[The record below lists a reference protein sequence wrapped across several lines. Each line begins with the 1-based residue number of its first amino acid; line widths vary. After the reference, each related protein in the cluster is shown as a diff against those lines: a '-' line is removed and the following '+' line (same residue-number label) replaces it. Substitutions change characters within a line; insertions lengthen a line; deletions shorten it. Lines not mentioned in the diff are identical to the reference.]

1 MPVEIN
7 ELVIRATIAS
17 PESPQQAT
25 VVLTDDAQKIQQ
37 LLDEV
42 MKKLADQDER

>member
-7 ELVIRATIAS
+7 ELVIRATIAAQ
-17 PESPQQAT
+17 ESPQQ
-25 VVLTDDAQKIQQ
+25 VVALTDDSQKMQQ

-42 MKKLADQDER
+42 MKKLNEQDER